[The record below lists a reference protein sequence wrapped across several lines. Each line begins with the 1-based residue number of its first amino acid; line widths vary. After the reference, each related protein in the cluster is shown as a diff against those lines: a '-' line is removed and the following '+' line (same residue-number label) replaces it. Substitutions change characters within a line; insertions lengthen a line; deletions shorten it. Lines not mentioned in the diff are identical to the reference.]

1 MKFTRDNVS
10 PVSIRQIGTD
20 SILIGDVRITQS
32 VVLTHEQIIR
42 DWSPPQIDSL
52 SEDEI
57 EKIMELQPEIVI
69 LGGGSVQRRPPNE
82 FIYALARRGIG
93 LEIMDTG
100 AACRTFNILLAEGRR
115 LVALLTLG

>member
-10 PVSIRQIGTD
+10 PVSIRQAGTD
-20 SILIGDVRITQS
+20 SILIGDQRITQS
-32 VVLTHEQIIR
+32 VVLTHERIIR

-100 AACRTFNILLAEGRR
+100 AACRTFNILLAESRR